1 MLYKKLGYSIGVL
14 LALPILL
21 ICRFIC
27 TDALHR
33 VYLVSS
39 PKSYFLDRL
48 FMIPPHILLVMA
60 GTIIYTGVVQ
70 IIKKPEYLD
79 KYMARGSVLA
89 TFGLILMI
97 TESFSAGW
105 LLMYIARF
113 LRLVY
118 LMSALYALVSFIGV
132 IYALIKNK
140 N

>member
-60 GTIIYTGVVQ
+60 VTIIYTGVVQ

-89 TFGLILMI
+89 TFGLIVMI

-132 IYALIKNK
+132 IYALTKNK

>member
-1 MLYKKLGYSIGVL
+1 MLYKKIGYSIGVL

-21 ICRFIC
+21 VCRFIC
-27 TDALHR
+27 SDALHR

-48 FMIPPHILLVMA
+48 FMIPQHLLLVMA
-60 GTIIYTGVVQ
+60 ATILYMGVLK

-79 KYMARGSVLA
+79 KYMARGTVLA
-89 TFGLILMI
+89 VFGVLAMVV
-97 TESFSAGW
+97 ESLSTGW
-105 LLMYIARF
+105 LLMYVARL

-118 LMSALYALVSFIGV
+118 LMSALYALVCFVGV

-140 N
+140 I

>member
-21 ICRFIC
+21 ICRVIC

-89 TFGLILMI
+89 TFGLIVMI

>member
-60 GTIIYTGVVQ
+60 VTIIYTGVVQ

-89 TFGLILMI
+89 TFGLIVMI

>member
-48 FMIPPHILLVMA
+48 FMIPPHILIVMA
-60 GTIIYTGVVQ
+60 ATIIYTGVVQ

-79 KYMARGSVLA
+79 KYMTRGSVLA
-89 TFGLILMI
+89 TFGLIVMV
-97 TESFSAGW
+97 TESFSDGW

-118 LMSALYALVSFIGV
+118 LMSALYTLVSFIGV
-132 IYALIKNK
+132 IYALIRNK
-140 N
+140 I

>member
-60 GTIIYTGVVQ
+60 VTIIYTGVVQ

-89 TFGLILMI
+89 TFGLIVMI
-97 TESFSAGW
+97 AESFSAGW

>member
-89 TFGLILMI
+89 TFGLIVMI

-118 LMSALYALVSFIGV
+118 LVSALYALVSFIGV

>member
-89 TFGLILMI
+89 TFGLIVMI

>member
-1 MLYKKLGYSIGVL
+1 
-14 LALPILL
+14 
-21 ICRFIC
+21 
-27 TDALHR
+27 
-33 VYLVSS
+33 
-39 PKSYFLDRL
+39 
-48 FMIPPHILLVMA
+48 MA

-89 TFGLILMI
+89 TFGLIVMI

-140 N
+140 I

>member
-60 GTIIYTGVVQ
+60 VTIIYTGVVQ

-89 TFGLILMI
+89 TFGLIVMVA
-97 TESFSAGW
+97 ESFSDGW

-140 N
+140 I